1 MPVLY
6 GAPPSE
12 GIGFINFRCSSFY
25 VILCGII
32 QIEPVLAGRNP
43 RAGTSHPCGF
53 DGIRVKWWFVI
64 PCRANLTTV
73 VAHIFTINPS
83 GESTPK
89 IAGEPF
95 SIKSVPALILD
106 KELRT
111 GKLVILTSRVS
122 EIFHLN
128 QWRRMRI
135 LGDGE

>member
-6 GAPPSE
+6 GTPPSE
-12 GIGFINFRCSSFY
+12 SIGFINFRCCSFY

-32 QIEPVLAGRNP
+32 QIELVLAGRNP

-64 PCRANLTTV
+64 PCRANLTAV

-95 SIKSVPALILD
+95 SIKSVPAFIFD
-106 KELRT
+106 NEQRSR
-111 GKLVILTSRVS
+111 KLVILTYSSICEPFPKDLLTRG
-122 EIFHLN
+122 HLRGR
-128 QWRRMRI
+128 Q
-135 LGDGE
+135 